1 MPIPHPEPARYPE
14 LSLPGLISPLIHI
27 HDRAIW
33 YHRQAIQALQ
43 AGDYPAATT
52 WNNQALALYVNNAAF
67 HALAGQLW
75 ALYRGVSEAALAG
88 KARHLNPQHPTA
100 NAYLQGLEE
109 IASPSLNH
117 EESVTNLP
125 VSDYSW
131 YAPDITWGKGAT
143 HLGVMSYALRL
154 RRLSLALRKLSRR
167 HHQGLRYQSS
177 SLHT

>member
-1 MPIPHPEPARYPE
+1 MPIPHPEPAPDTPE
-14 LSLPGLISPLIHI
+14 LSPPGLISPLIHI

-43 AGDYPAATT
+43 AGLPAATT

-75 ALYRGVSEAALAG
+75 APRRVSAGARRLG
-88 KARHLNPQHPTA
+88 KARHLNPSTRLLMPICKVRRDAQT
-100 NAYLQGLEE
+100 L
-109 IASPSLNH
+109 SLNH

-131 YAPDITWGKGAT
+131 YAPRH
-143 HLGVMSYALRL
+143 HLGQGSNASWSNELRITVEKVVISTQEVVK
-154 RRLSLALRKLSRR
+154 RDTIKV
-167 HHQGLRYQSS
+167 YQSA